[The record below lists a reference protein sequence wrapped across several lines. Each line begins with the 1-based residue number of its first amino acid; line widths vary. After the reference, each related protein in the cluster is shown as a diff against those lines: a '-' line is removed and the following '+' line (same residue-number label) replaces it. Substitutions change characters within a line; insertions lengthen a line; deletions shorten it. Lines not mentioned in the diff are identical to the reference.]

1 LGKKCFQIWESKVT
15 QSEAVS
21 VPEPKQRGH
30 TQTAQVVLAQTQV
43 ADNSQHQINVVRKHT
58 QQIAMQPA
66 NVNPTP
72 VTGKFH

>member
-1 LGKKCFQIWESKVT
+1 
-15 QSEAVS
+15 
-21 VPEPKQRGH
+21 
-30 TQTAQVVLAQTQV
+30 VLAQTQV